1 MSYSSL
7 RPWLQLIRLPNQFT
21 VPGDVLAGLALA
33 GGFGTVSVLHLLRV
47 IAASL
52 LLYSAGLL
60 LNDWFDRHI
69 DAEERPSRPIPA
81 GEVSVG
87 AVRTA
92 GFGCI
97 LAANAIAGLIGPA
110 VLACSIALSVCVVA
124 YNAGAKK
131 KPLIGVPVM
140 AACRSLNILL
150 GAAVVGFSGPGLP
163 YVLIAAGVIGLYI
176 IIVCWIAFN
185 EVTELPSK
193 AAIVCVA
200 LSPFAVLVPGVQALS
215 GEGCGGVW
223 LCWALVLVNAWHLT
237 SRLWRNTDI
246 KMTGPLVGQLI
257 RHMIFIQAYWLA
269 AGGGT
274 CYWVVGVIGLWAIG
288 GIAGRKFYGS

>member
-1 MSYSSL
+1 
-7 RPWLQLIRLPNQFT
+7 
-21 VPGDVLAGLALA
+21 VP
-33 GGFGTVSVLHLLRV
+33 HLLGV
-47 IAASL
+47 VVASL

-60 LNDWFDRHI
+60 LNDWFDREI
-69 DAEERPSRPIPA
+69 DAEERPSRPVPA
-81 GEVSVG
+81 GEVSAG
-87 AVRTA
+87 AVRSA

-97 LAANAIAGLIGPA
+97 VGANVIAGLIGPA
-110 VLACSIALSVCVVA
+110 VLGCSIALSICVIA

-150 GAAVVGFSGPGLP
+150 GAAVVGFSGTGLP

-176 IIVCWIAFN
+176 VVVCWIAFN
-185 EVTELPSK
+185 EVTTLPSK
-193 AAIVCVA
+193 AAIACVA

-223 LCWALVLVNAWHLT
+223 LCWALVAVNAWHLT
-237 SRLWRNTDI
+237 AKLWRNTDI

-257 RHMIFIQAYWLA
+257 RQLIFIQAYWLA

-274 CYWVVGVIGLWAIG
+274 CYWVVGVIALWALG
-288 GIAGRKFYGS
+288 GVAGRKFYGS